1 MLRSDRAD
9 SAQEVLTSRVFTC
22 DQGRLQGPLTGLQ
35 WLFKATTLFLLEGP
49 SSYFFL
55 WEKHVSQPALRRDLH
70 FLQLRNHCFFY
81 TDQTTQGEG
90 GRWGKGRKEEQEKE
104 DKKVTYKCTFF
115 LQVTFTQVIS
125 PRQSVFLL
133 FPMYTAF
140 SLIVF
145 FNTFLFLKLP

>member
-1 MLRSDRAD
+1 MRETR
-9 SAQEVLTSRVFTC
+9 FTASFKT
-22 DQGRLQGPLTGLQ
+22 GFAFFTTEEPL
-35 WLFKATTLFLLEGP
+35 
-49 SSYFFL
+49 Y
-55 WEKHVSQPALRRDLH
+55 
-70 FLQLRNHCFFY
+70 FY